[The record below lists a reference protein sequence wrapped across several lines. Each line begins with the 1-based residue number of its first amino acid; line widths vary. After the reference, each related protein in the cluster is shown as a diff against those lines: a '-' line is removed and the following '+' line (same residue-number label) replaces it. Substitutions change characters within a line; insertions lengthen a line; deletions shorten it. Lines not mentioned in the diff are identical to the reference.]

1 MAAFTTML
9 ARHLAKNSHCSN
21 FLHRVGAFSENCT
34 LHSKLAKDGLHVW
47 LKVTAKERKETLQQL
62 PSARQ
67 EEFKL
72 YTGQQPQPNNGGKQ
86 KKKSD
91 ETRPKKKK
99 TSNSSNTSSKSLR
112 KGDKSKL

>member
-1 MAAFTTML
+1 MAAFTTMPML

-21 FLHRVGAFSENCT
+21 FLQRPFLRIV
-34 LHSKLAKDGLHVW
+34 HSIPNFAKHGLHVW
-47 LKVTAKERKETLQQL
+47 AKVTAKERKETLQQL

-72 YTGQQPQPNNGGKQ
+72 YTGQQLQPNNGGRQ

-99 TSNSSNTSSKSLR
+99 TSSSSNTSSKSLR

>member
-1 MAAFTTML
+1 MGP
-9 ARHLAKNSHCSN
+9 
-21 FLHRVGAFSENCT
+21 FLRIVPSIPNLVKH
-34 LHSKLAKDGLHVW
+34 DLHVW
-47 LKVTAKERKETLQQL
+47 VKVTAKERKETLQQL

-72 YTGQQPQPNNGGKQ
+72 YTGQQLQPNNGGRM

-91 ETRPKKKK
+91 EARPKKKK
-99 TSNSSNTSSKSLR
+99 TSSSSNTSSKSLR

>member
-1 MAAFTTML
+1 MFVNVQNGEYT
-9 ARHLAKNSHCSN
+9 N
-21 FLHRVGAFSENCT
+21 SENIHYSIPN
-34 LHSKLAKDGLHVW
+34 LVKHGLHVW
-47 LKVTAKERKETLQQL
+47 TKVSAKERKETLQQL

-72 YTGQQPQPNNGGKQ
+72 YTGQQLQPNNGGRM

-91 ETRPKKKK
+91 EARPKKKK
-99 TSNSSNTSSKSLR
+99 TSSSSNTSSKSLR